1 MTNGEIIISEAI
13 ELMNKGII
21 GTTGNK
27 LTMVTKDDDG
37 NEVKEIIDEPE
48 EIHTFAEWKALG
60 FMVQKGQKA
69 IAKFAIWNYASKP
82 SKKAMQ
88 EAEKNGEEV
97 NFKAHYYM
105 KEACFFSASQVKPLD
120 EKKSSGEA
128 KKETK
133 EVKKEA
139 AKVKVEVKEAQPET
153 FKPYE
158 PTEEEKNSFVIDF
171 NYIDNLINA

>member
-21 GTTGNK
+21 GTTGRK

-48 EIHTFAEWKALG
+48 AIHTFAEWKALG
-60 FMVQKGQKA
+60 FMVKKGEKA

-82 SKKAMQ
+82 SKKAVA

-97 NFKAHYYM
+97 SFTAHYYM
-105 KEACFFSASQVKPLD
+105 KDACFFSASQVKPLD
-120 EKKSSGEA
+120 EKKSSDKPAKETAEEPKTETITVKVEEA
-128 KKETK
+128 QQETK
-133 EVKKEA
+133 EEI
-139 AKVKVEVKEAQPET
+139 
-153 FKPYE
+153 
-158 PTEEEKNSFVIDF
+158 TEEVKNSFIIDF
-171 NYIDNLINA
+171 NYIDNLIADATK